1 MTKNITCIICPK
13 GCSLTAEI
21 NEGIVCVNGNTC
33 ERGKQYATDECLN
46 PTRTVT
52 SMVRVSN
59 KCNCMVSVKTVKPI
73 PKGKIFET
81 MELIRGAEVCAPVS
95 IGDVILE
102 DVFGTQVIATKNIDR

>member
-1 MTKNITCIICPK
+1 MIKNITCIICPK

-59 KCNCMVSVKTVKPI
+59 KCNCMVFEHSVALPFFGI
-73 PKGKIFET
+73 EMKIDIFQS
-81 MELIRGAEVCAPVS
+81 LAHS
-95 IGDVILE
+95 
-102 DVFGTQVIATKNIDR
+102 